1 MVLFYVNMQCTVLF
15 VTFLLGLC
23 HNKGSFNSYVLTV
36 ADVVNINFYW
46 RWFVFNVSTVTVGVG
61 CFPGDNAMPLID

>member
-1 MVLFYVNMQCTVLF
+1 MVLFYVNMQFTVLF

-23 HNKGSFNSYVLTV
+23 HNKGSFNSNVLTV

-46 RWFVFNVSTVTVGVG
+46 RWFVFNQYRDCRSRLL
-61 CFPGDNAMPLID
+61 PGDNAMPLID